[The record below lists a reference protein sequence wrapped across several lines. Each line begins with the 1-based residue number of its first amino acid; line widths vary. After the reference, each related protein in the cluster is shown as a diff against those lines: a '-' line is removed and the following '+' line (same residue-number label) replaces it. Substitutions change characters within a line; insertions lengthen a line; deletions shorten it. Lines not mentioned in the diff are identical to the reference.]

1 MSDRLYF
8 EEISF
13 ESIVNIYIFEK
24 PYGIILSMVGQ
35 LPNNIAINLHRQ
47 SHINILGRSHR

>member
-24 PYGIILSMVGQ
+24 PFGIILSMVGQ